1 MQVFVIVAG
10 AENEIDE
17 LYGLPLDEF
26 TAARNA
32 LAKRLRADGE
42 KAAAAEVAQ
51 LRKPSVPAWAIN
63 RVARERP
70 ELADAVLDAA
80 AGLASAQEAVVSGS
94 GREALDEAV
103 AAEREAVEELVA
115 AARAV
120 LDDAGSP
127 GPGMVDRA
135 RRTLHAVAGDPE
147 LQTEL
152 AAARIT
158 IDREPV
164 GFGAAAPISPAVR
177 RRTGAS
183 KPGRKTGAKA
193 KPKKDSKKDDAEK
206 AARRERE
213 QRAEAERAT
222 SRLLDDARR
231 RAHQAER
238 RFEKRERD
246 LARAGERLEAA
257 RAAAAAA
264 EEEFAELAEDLQRRR
279 KELEDARAAL
289 EELG

>member
-1 MQVFVIVAG
+1 MQVFRFVAS

-17 LYGLPLDEF
+17 LYGLSLDEF

-32 LAKRLRADGE
+32 LAKRLRAEGE
-42 KAAAAEVAQ
+42 KEAAAQVAK
-51 LRKPSVPAWAIN
+51 LRKPSLPAWAIN

-80 AGLASAQEAVVSGS
+80 AGLAAAQEAIVSGS
-94 GREALDEAV
+94 GREALDDAV
-103 AAEREAVEELVA
+103 GAERDAVEELVA
-115 AARAV
+115 AARAE
-120 LDDAGSP
+120 LKGAGSASS
-127 GPGMVDRA
+127 GMVDRA

-147 LQTEL
+147 LQEEL
-152 AAARIT
+152 AAARVT
-158 IDREPV
+158 ADREPV
-164 GFGAAAPISPAVR
+164 GFGTAPAVSPALR
-177 RRTGAS
+177 RRAGAA
-183 KPGRKTGAKA
+183 KPRPKAGGKSA
-193 KPKKDSKKDDAEK
+193 KPKKAAGKD
-206 AARRERE
+206 ARRERE
-213 QRAEAERAT
+213 ERAEEKRVAR
-222 SRLLDDARR
+222 RLLDDARR
-231 RAHQAER
+231 RTHQAER

-246 LARAGERLEAA
+246 LERAGERLEAA